1 MYISDRL
8 FSEYSGET
16 LYSVSMTEDE
26 YDLYSDFKERLYSLE
41 SKLLWGLA
49 PGSYQAKEAGKFAYG
64 SNSEEYD
71 KKRAGL
77 ALKGLLTPVT
87 ATVINQ
93 KAKKMAEE
101 GKSKQE
107 IRDYIENKGK
117 YHSTGRV
124 IAGTAE
130 ALTQPYV
137 GVPGRWIAR
146 GVGLYDKVDKN
157 RASDLE
163 KHRTNGKKKKRK

>member
-8 FSEYSGET
+8 FSEYSGEI
-16 LYSVSMTEDE
+16 LYSVSMTEEE
-26 YDLYSDFKERLYSLE
+26 YNLYSNFREKSYSLE
-41 SKLLWGLA
+41 SKLLWAFA

-64 SNSEEYD
+64 SDSEEYD
-71 KKRAGL
+71 EKRAGL
-77 ALKGLLTPVT
+77 ALKGFLTPIT

-93 KAKKMAEE
+93 KAREMAEE
-101 GKSKQE
+101 GKSRKE
-107 IRDYIENKGK
+107 IKDYIENKGK

-124 IAGTAE
+124 VGGTAE
-130 ALTQPYV
+130 ALLQPTGPLGHYV
-137 GVPGRWIAR
+137 AQ

-163 KHRTNGKKKKRK
+163 RHLASRKKKKRK